1 MTFVEWSPKRSC
13 VSRSEMRHGRAD
25 APGETCTSIRMGLQG
40 GFDGNDGHAVSWRPL
55 SNIWTGVFLKG
66 KAI

>member
-1 MTFVEWSPKRSC
+1 
-13 VSRSEMRHGRAD
+13 MRHGRAD